1 MAFHAF
7 HTLSFPWPAFEVWI
21 SFTAEW
27 AIVAHRWAGGRPGST
42 DCEDVLESH
51 ARSHKF
57 MKRGGF
63 VKIIAQFLPLSLM
76 LGTALGQMTSP
87 EQDLAISTI
96 RSVSRLVIVP
106 TIVRSR
112 IGEFVPD
119 LGPSDFE
126 LTDNGFPQKISLE
139 ESKDQGIAIVVLMQ
153 TGAAAPRDFQKYRTL
168 TNMLNVTASTSTHK
182 VALVTFDSRPQQIW
196 NFPPRVDGLE
206 YAFAHPYSGDSG
218 AAIMDAVES
227 AINLL
232 QAQPSSLRR
241 IILLLSQPRDVGSKT
256 LPHDVLRR
264 LGESNTTVYSVS
276 FPPESTSGEK
286 EHAQTCS
293 PSAAEQAQSFGHS
306 NNVPFVIL
314 KGLCLDTATQMALVS
329 GGERIYVKK
338 EFDLERSL
346 ATLAEDFSNAYTLS
360 FRPSSSELGFHAISV
375 RAGAQSSHFVVS
387 ARKAYWLGKDAGP
400 R

>member
-1 MAFHAF
+1 
-7 HTLSFPWPAFEVWI
+7 
-21 SFTAEW
+21 
-27 AIVAHRWAGGRPGST
+27 
-42 DCEDVLESH
+42 
-51 ARSHKF
+51 

-63 VKIIAQFLPLSLM
+63 VKITALFLPLSLV
-76 LGTALGQMTSP
+76 LGTALGQTTSP
-87 EQDLAISTI
+87 GQNLAVSTI

-106 TIVRSR
+106 TVVRSNT
-112 IGEFVPD
+112 GEFVPD

-126 LTDNGFPQKISLE
+126 LTDNGVPQKISLE
-139 ESKDQGIAIVVLMQ
+139 ELKDQGIAVAVLMQ
-153 TGAAAPRDFQKYRTL
+153 TGAAVPREFQNYRTL
-168 TNMLNVTASTSTHK
+168 TNMLNVTASRSTHK

-227 AINLL
+227 AIDLL

-241 IILLLSQPRDVGSKT
+241 IILLLSQPQDVGSKT
-256 LPHDVLRR
+256 LPRDVLRR

-276 FPPESTSGEK
+276 FPPDSTSGGK

-293 PSAAEQAQSFGHS
+293 PSAAEQAQSFDHS
-306 NNVPFVIL
+306 NNAPFVIL
-314 KGLCLDTATQMALVS
+314 KGLCLDTATQIALLS
-329 GGERIYVKK
+329 GGECIYVKK

-346 ATLAEDFSNAYTLS
+346 GMLAKDFSNAYTLS

-387 ARKAYWLGKDAGP
+387 ARKAYWLGMDAGP